1 MSRDLA
7 CLRRRIFH
15 RHSLARSVRELG
27 QWYLTPRK
35 QGLLLSSSMSRR
47 SFHAMW
53 TRRCDRNRLPLTNDS
68 CRVAE
73 RNCVIWYVPCH
84 DRSRPYEGV
93 FSDCYPW
100 INDALCA
107 DRCEPLHS
115 CLKEF
120 PFTVGFRVFV
130 VGECDVRSDEHVV
143 FYSYSGWDEDEG
155 SNFAVVAYC
164 DAFFK
169 IDESVYLGVLSD
181 RAAVEIYLVIYAG

>member
-1 MSRDLA
+1 MS
-7 CLRRRIFH
+7 
-15 RHSLARSVRELG
+15 
-27 QWYLTPRK
+27 
-35 QGLLLSSSMSRR
+35 LLSL
-47 SFHAMW
+47 HAIW
-53 TRRCDRNRLPLTNDS
+53 TRRCDRNMLPLTNDS

-73 RNCVIWYVPCH
+73 RNSVILYVPCH
-84 DRSRPYEGV
+84 DRSGPYECV

-169 IDESVYLGVLSD
+169 IDESRSEEHTSELQSPD
-181 RAAVEIYLVIYAG
+181 HLV